1 MFLDI
6 SNVTHKGTQV
16 SWLLPFYQ
24 RCQSRKLVHLTLMS
38 GVRLIFNYNAFSLMQ
53 YKLPSLGHICLIM
66 KPYAIQTKIL
76 LYTFWCQNLTGALPF
91 NSFNTVSYVQYFLSI
106 FFSFKC
112 FQKYDLLCRLLKLFN
127 FFLPFL
133 QWILRDI
140 NFNKWNNDPCY
151 TLNSES
157 WDNLS

>member
-1 MFLDI
+1 MLPTKVHRFHGYCPFTRGARAENWCIWLSCQELD
-6 SNVTHKGTQV
+6 
-16 SWLLPFYQ
+16 LY
-24 RCQSRKLVHLTLMS
+24 
-38 GVRLIFNYNAFSLMQ
+38 LIFNAFSLMQ

-76 LYTFWCQNLTGALPF
+76 LYTFWCQNLTGACHLIH
-91 NSFNTVSYVQYFLSI
+91 SI
-106 FFSFKC
+106 QCLCSIFPQHFFSFKC

>member
-1 MFLDI
+1 MLPTKVHRFHGYCPFTRGARAENWCIWLSCQELD
-6 SNVTHKGTQV
+6 
-16 SWLLPFYQ
+16 LY
-24 RCQSRKLVHLTLMS
+24 
-38 GVRLIFNYNAFSLMQ
+38 LIFNAFSLMQ

-76 LYTFWCQNLTGALPF
+76 LYTFWCQNLTGACHLIHSIQCLMF
-91 NSFNTVSYVQYFLSI
+91 NISSA

>member
-1 MFLDI
+1 MLPTKVHRFHGYCPFTRGARAENWCIWLSCQELD
-6 SNVTHKGTQV
+6 
-16 SWLLPFYQ
+16 LY
-24 RCQSRKLVHLTLMS
+24 
-38 GVRLIFNYNAFSLMQ
+38 LIFNAFSLMQ

-66 KPYAIQTKIL
+66 KPYAVQTKIL
-76 LYTFWCQNLTGALPF
+76 LYTFWCQNLTGACHLIHSIQCLMF
-91 NSFNTVSYVQYFLSI
+91 NISSAFFFLSNVSKNMT
-106 FFSFKC
+106 FYVGFWSF
-112 FQKYDLLCRLLKLFN
+112 LI

>member
-1 MFLDI
+1 MLPTKVHRFHGYCPFTRGARAENWCIWLSCQELD
-6 SNVTHKGTQV
+6 
-16 SWLLPFYQ
+16 LY
-24 RCQSRKLVHLTLMS
+24 
-38 GVRLIFNYNAFSLMQ
+38 LIFNAFSLMQ

-66 KPYAIQTKIL
+66 KPYAVQTKIL
-76 LYTFWCQNLTGALPF
+76 LYTFWCQNLTGACHLIHSIQCLMF
-91 NSFNTVSYVQYFLSI
+91 NISSAF

>member
-1 MFLDI
+1 MLPTKVHRFHGYCPFTRGARAENWCIWLSCQELD
-6 SNVTHKGTQV
+6 
-16 SWLLPFYQ
+16 LY
-24 RCQSRKLVHLTLMS
+24 
-38 GVRLIFNYNAFSLMQ
+38 LIFNAFSLMQ